1 MEMSLVHNK
10 SFMVSND
17 LLMAYEEF
25 ATFKHE
31 EKGNIIDFIQ
41 YAYNMD
47 SPFVRTYESINDRL
61 QKIGNICQIK
71 DERAFSILFLVG
83 TSIKSVDDDELA
95 KLEAEQNQ
103 RLQSQIDNMISCY
116 LSRIQNNYKFELY
129 ITYQSLFSEYC
140 SRLRSKVPF
149 YIDEDKALKAMETKV
164 KITQPS
170 QDLISSIERLRKEIF
185 GNNTQYADIIDKKVS
200 KGVEYYAKN
209 FKKG

>member
-1 MEMSLVHNK
+1 MSLAHNK
-10 SFMVSND
+10 SFMVSSD
-17 LLMAYEEF
+17 LLMAYDEF
-25 ATFKHE
+25 ASFEHE

-41 YAYNMD
+41 YAYHME
-47 SPFVRTYESINDRL
+47 SPFVRMYESINDRL
-61 QKIGNICQIK
+61 QKIGEIVQIK
-71 DERAFSILFLVG
+71 DERAFQILFLVG

-103 RLQSQIDNMISCY
+103 RMQSQIDSMISCF

-185 GNNTQYADIIDKKVS
+185 GNNTHYAEIIDKKVS